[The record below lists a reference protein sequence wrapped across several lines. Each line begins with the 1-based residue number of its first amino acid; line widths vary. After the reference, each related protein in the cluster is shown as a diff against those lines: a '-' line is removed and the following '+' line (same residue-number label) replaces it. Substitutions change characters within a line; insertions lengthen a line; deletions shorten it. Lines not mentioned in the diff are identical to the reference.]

1 MSPLVTPFHPFFYLK
16 KEEEYIFIPL
26 LEFIYIYT
34 HTYIY
39 IYIILL
45 LYNLYFIKIWIKL
58 IPKKAVK
65 LLNKIKMGKIN
76 IHQIPRRGID
86 ENRISS

>member
-26 LEFIYIYT
+26 LEFIYIY
-34 HTYIY
+34 

-58 IPKKAVK
+58 IPKKSS
-65 LLNKIKMGKIN
+65 KITQQDKNG
-76 IHQIPRRGID
+76 
-86 ENRISS
+86 